1 MNVASF
7 IHELRFAAV
16 PAEVQ
21 RETRLCLL
29 DTLGVALAG
38 TQLPIARIIRRFV
51 ARHHA
56 VGEGRGARMIRHGR
70 RVSVPGA
77 AMAGAAII
85 DGFDGH
91 DGHAL
96 CKGHAGVTVIPAA
109 LAFADALELSDR
121 DEFLTLVLLGY
132 EIGTRAGIA
141 LHATSPTLHSSGAR

>member
-1 MNVASF
+1 MTPLKLVSDPNSANVATF
-7 IHELRFAAV
+7 IHGLRFAAT

-21 RETRLCLL
+21 RETRTCLL

-38 TQLPIARIIRRFV
+38 TQLPIAGIVRRFV
-51 ARHHA
+51 ARHLA
-56 VGEGRGARMIRHGR
+56 VGEGRGARMIRDGR

-96 CKGHAGVTVIPAA
+96 CKGHVGVTVVPTA
-109 LAFADALELSDR
+109 LAFADALEVPSTSGGVLGKIKEKLS
-121 DEFLTLVLLGY
+121 
-132 EIGTRAGIA
+132 
-141 LHATSPTLHSSGAR
+141 